1 MTFGFASG
9 TSGVK
14 MAGLNL
20 CGAVCRLSIS
30 IPDEFPG
37 VGHWRLLLA
46 PGRHGRSPTC
56 APVGAASRG
65 GNRAQERHRKLKQ
78 AGAVEFP
85 NLEILWAKMC
95 PTHCVMPGS
104 SAGSGDGGGG
114 RKRPREG
121 AISRP
126 ALLCSALLCP
136 AGKQCRPG
144 PPRAAPGPCAPNP
157 PARVLASP
165 PTLSPP
171 PSPA

>member
-30 IPDEFPG
+30 ITSRISGSGALAPPLGSWTARQVPDLGACGRSFPG
-37 VGHWRLLLA
+37 WEPR
-46 PGRHGRSPTC
+46 PGS
-56 APVGAASRG
+56 
-65 GNRAQERHRKLKQ
+65 HRKLKQ

-85 NLEILWAKMC
+85 NLETLWAKMC

-136 AGKQCRPG
+136 EGKQCRPG
-144 PPRAAPGPCAPNP
+144 PPGAAPGPRAPNP

-165 PTLSPP
+165 STLSPS